1 MITELVVEVLTS
13 VAAFVGS
20 LFPTWQTPAWV
31 TSMSGWLDGL
41 APYTSGLSPWI
52 PWDHFSTVLG
62 LLVAALGAALVIKLV
77 RIVASFAT
85 FGGGS
90 AA

>member
-1 MITELVVEVLTS
+1 MCIRDS
-13 VAAFVGS
+13 
-20 LFPTWQTPAWV
+20 
-31 TSMSGWLDGL
+31 
-41 APYTSGLSPWI
+41 PYTSGLSPWI